1 MTARASTSRRR
12 RGIGRPH
19 RRRGWSLVEL
29 LVSTAA
35 SAVLIGGLA
44 SAVVLA
50 TRALPAP
57 SEGAGAPADVALVA
71 DQLAADLTFAVSV
84 SELSSRRIVFRVPD
98 RTGDGV
104 PEVFAYDWP
113 GEPGAPLRCRRN
125 GNRDIDVL
133 RNVTDFTLVRG
144 TTTVTEQTAPT
155 RQTNNTLLASCL
167 TGSVTSDA
175 SIQGSLWTGNVF
187 QPSLP
192 EDAVSWRPT
201 AVWLYLAA
209 NGIPNGTARVRLYA
223 LDWRGVPAGTPLAET
238 TVFESGLTVSYQWYE
253 FAWPGVPDLAPG
265 TGVAF
270 IVEHVSN
277 APSCKVG
284 FRFTPTGSEQG
295 YTRVISTDGG
305 QTWNLMP
312 THSVL
317 FSLYGTVVREVP
329 GGRVDRHYL
338 TTVRMRLAVD
348 GATDRTLETTVRLL
362 NTPEVGG

>member
-1 MTARASTSRRR
+1 MTAHALTTNRRR
-12 RGIGRPH
+12 SIGRTC

-84 SELSSRRIVFRVPD
+84 SELSSRRIAFQVPD

-104 PEVFAYDWP
+104 PEELTYEWSGAV
-113 GEPGAPLRCRRN
+113 GAPLRLSRN
-125 GNRDIDVL
+125 RSAFVDLLPRVS
-133 RNVTDFTLVRG
+133 DFTLMPG

-155 RQTNNTLLASCL
+155 RQTNSTLLASCL

-175 SIQGSLWTGNVF
+175 SIQGTLWTGNVF
-187 QPSLP
+187 RPDLP
-192 EDAVSWRPT
+192 ADAVSWRPS
-201 AVWLYLAA
+201 AVWLCLAA
-209 NGIPNGTARVRLYA
+209 NGMPNGTARVRLYA

-238 TVFESGLTVSYQWYE
+238 TVLESGLTVSYQWYE
-253 FAWPGVPDLAPG
+253 FAWPGVPELAPG

-284 FRFTPTGSEQG
+284 FRFTPTASERG
-295 YTRVISTDGG
+295 YNRVVSTDGG
-305 QTWNLMP
+305 QTWNHMS

-329 GGRVDRHYL
+329 GGSVDRHYL
-338 TTVRMRLAVD
+338 TTVRVRLAVD

-362 NTPEVGG
+362 NTPEVDG